1 MADAPAPPS
10 PPVAIRITRP
20 YGTEDEYL
28 DAELETLT
36 RAGITLLGAQSR
48 PQGVVLRFEL
58 CLTSGYVVMRGEG
71 RVLGFKANAFAGLG
85 GLTLRFTRL
94 DTRSKALID
103 KAVALRER
111 RRPSSRPPDPLEPY
125 LPRPSL
131 PEIIAVPAPSEPTL
145 PLPPTSSPSL
155 QGGTASLPIAIPETT
170 VPAPPLVLLAA
181 AGTAPVSAPAPESA
195 LAPAPAPISAPTLES
210 APALASAP
218 ISAPIAAPA
227 DRDSLLERLRSRAK
241 SLDAGDVQR
250 ILGSSARRRA

>member
-1 MADAPAPPS
+1 
-10 PPVAIRITRP
+10 
-20 YGTEDEYL
+20 
-28 DAELETLT
+28 
-36 RAGITLLGAQSR
+36 
-48 PQGVVLRFEL
+48 
-58 CLTSGYVVMRGEG
+58 MRGEG
-71 RVLGFKANAFAGLG
+71 RVVGFKANAFEGLG

-94 DTRSKALID
+94 DTRSKALVD
-103 KAVALRER
+103 KAAALRER
-111 RRPSSRPPDPLEPY
+111 RRPSSRPPRSARAL
-125 LPRPSL
+125 
-131 PEIIAVPAPSEPTL
+131 PAPALAAGDHRGPRAL
-145 PLPPTSSPSL
+145 GAHAPAPATSSPSL

-227 DRDSLLERLRSRAK
+227 DRDSLLERLRARAK